1 MEIHWYQLLFQIIN
15 FAILVFVLKKF
26 LYKPIITIID
36 QRNKK
41 IQDSIKAAEK
51 TLEEKEKIEQIKKK
65 AIEAAEKEAVRIVDL
80 AKKTADK
87 AGKQMIENAKDEAEE
102 EVDKKFQLL
111 VDKLAD
117 QEKKITAR
125 ITDMVV
131 KTTSR
136 VLKDSLTVQEQRKI
150 IDQEI
155 KKLKKL
161 K

>member
-15 FAILVFVLKKF
+15 FAVLVFILKKF

-65 AIEAAEKEAVRIVDL
+65 AIEAAEKEAIRIVEL

-87 AGKQMIENAKDEAEE
+87 AGKQMIENAKNEAEE

-111 VDKLAD
+111 TDKLAD
-117 QEKKITAR
+117 QERKITAR

>member
-15 FAILVFVLKKF
+15 FAVLVFILKKF
-26 LYKPIITIID
+26 LYKPILTIID

-80 AKKTADK
+80 AKKTAGK
-87 AGKQMIENAKDEAEE
+87 TAKQMIQDAKQEAEE

-111 VDKLAD
+111 ADKLAD
-117 QEKKITAR
+117 QEKKITAK
-125 ITDMVV
+125 ITDMVI

-136 VLKDSLTVQEQRKI
+136 VLKDSLTTQEQKQI